1 MTWLSSSGASLFE
14 ERKKEI
20 QNFKNVNPARGRVSW
35 EKMYEFSI
43 SSEGGW
49 RQFRGQVFFPPQ
61 KKMCKLPLPRPV
73 SKTLN
78 KSLTTRV
85 N

>member
-1 MTWLSSSGASLFE
+1 MTWLFSSGASLFE

-61 KKMCKLPLPRPV
+61 KKNVQVTPSPPCEQNLKQ
-73 SKTLN
+73 KFN
-78 KSLTTRV
+78 Y
-85 N
+85 